1 MHRLTTFITGKKTS
15 WIILVVAL
23 AVSAAIFALGSG
35 STGETSPGV
44 GLPDSAESAKVAAL
58 QATLPAADST
68 SALLVYSRDE
78 AELDDDDLAAI
89 TARTQALAADSLDGF
104 VPPPT
109 VSEDGTTAL
118 VVVPLEEL
126 ADVDAQAERAAELR
140 ETANADLPSG
150 LAALLTGPEGF
161 AVDVAA
167 VFKGADF
174 TLLLTTVLVVAVL
187 LLITYRSP
195 WLWLVPLAVVGL
207 ADALA
212 GIVATRIAAAA
223 GITLDASVTG
233 ILSVLVFGA
242 GTNYALLLI
251 ARYRDEL
258 RLVEDRHAAMAKAL
272 RGAGP
277 AIIASGGTVVLSL
290 LTLLFAQLTGNR
302 ALGLA
307 CAAGVVVAMLFALFV
322 LPAALVLFGRGLFW
336 PYVPRFGSENKAHH
350 GLWFRLGT
358 AVSRRPV
365 AVAIVGALL
374 LGGLAVAGV
383 PQIKVGLAQT
393 ERFTSVPE
401 AVVGQE
407 IIADAFSAGSGS
419 PVVVI
424 SNSDQADAVATAAED
439 VDGVVSATVGES
451 ADGITQVSVV
461 LDAAAETPESFA
473 AVEALRSELH
483 SVDGA
488 DALVGGLDAQTL
500 DVNEAQQADQ
510 NLLIPLILALV
521 LLVLVLLLRAIV
533 APVLLLLTVVASFFG
548 SLGASW
554 LLFETV
560 FNFPGIDTNVIL
572 FSFLFL
578 VALGVDY
585 NIFLVTRAREEA
597 AEHGTRGG
605 MIRALSSTGG
615 VITSAGIL
623 LAAVFAVLGVLPLIT
638 LTQIGIIVCIGVLLD
653 TLLVR
658 TVLVPAL
665 AFIAGEKFWWPSKV
679 ARSGADAGTDAGAGA
694 GAGAG
699 GDADAVTAGAGAGS
713 SLRAGAGAGATPTT
727 DGGGTPPR
735 SKGAHAAR

>member
-1 MHRLTTFITGKKTS
+1 MIRIDGTSAMHRITTFVTARKTS
-15 WIILVVAL
+15 WIVLLAAL
-23 AVSAAIFALGSG
+23 AASAGVFALGSG
-35 STGETSPGV
+35 ATGDTSPGV
-44 GLPDSAESAKVAAL
+44 GLPASAESARVAVL
-58 QATLPAADST
+58 QERLPSADST
-68 SALLVYSRDE
+68 SALLVYSRDGE
-78 AELDDDDLAAI
+78 VLSDADVAAVTATLPGLAVLAE
-89 TARTQALAADSLDGF
+89 GGM

-109 VSEDGTTAL
+109 VSDDGTAAL
-118 VVVPLEEL
+118 VVVPLEALSDVAEQ
-126 ADVDAQAERAAELR
+126 ADRASTLR
-140 ETANADLPSG
+140 ETANDGLPDG
-150 LAALLTGPEGF
+150 LTALLTGAEGF

-167 VFKGADF
+167 VFQGADF

-187 LLITYRSP
+187 LLVTYRSP

-207 ADALA
+207 ADGLA

-258 RLVEDRHAAMAKAL
+258 RLVDDRHDAMATAL

-277 AIIASGGTVVLSL
+277 AIIASGSTVVLSL

-307 CAAGVVVAMLFALFV
+307 CAAGIVVAMLFALVV

-336 PYVPRFGSENKAHH
+336 PYVPRFGSENRAQS
-350 GLWFRLGT
+350 GLWFRLGSG
-358 AVSRRPV
+358 VSRRPV
-365 AVAIVGALL
+365 VVAVVGALL
-374 LGGLAVAGV
+374 LGGLAFAGV
-383 PQIKVGLAQT
+383 PNIRIGLAQT
-393 ERFTSVPE
+393 ERFTAVPE

-419 PVVVI
+419 PAVVI
-424 SNSDQADAVATAAED
+424 ANASSADAVVSAAED
-439 VDGVVSATVGES
+439 VDGVVSATVGET
-451 ADGITQVSVV
+451 DGEITRVDVV
-461 LDAAAETPESFA
+461 LDAAAETPA
-473 AVEALRSELH
+473 AFTAIRALRADLH
-483 SVDGA
+483 ALDGA
-488 DALVGGLDAQTL
+488 DTLVGGLDAEAL
-500 DVNEAQQADQ
+500 DVDAAQTADRD
-510 NLLIPLILALV
+510 LVMPLILALV
-521 LLVLVLLLRAIV
+521 FLVLVLLLRALV
-533 APVLLLLTVVASFFG
+533 APLLLLLTVVASFFG

-554 LLFETV
+554 LLFESV
-560 FNFPGIDTNVIL
+560 FGFPAVDTNVVL

-597 AEHGTRGG
+597 AEHGTREG
-605 MIRALSSTGG
+605 MIRALSATGG
-615 VITSAGIL
+615 VITSAGVL

-665 AFIAGEKFWWPSKV
+665 AFIAGERFWWPSRV
-679 ARSGADAGTDAGAGA
+679 AAAR
-694 GAGAG
+694 
-699 GDADAVTAGAGAGS
+699 AVSAGS
-713 SLRAGAGAGATPTT
+713 SEGA
-727 DGGGTPPR
+727 R
-735 SKGAHAAR
+735 

>member
-1 MHRLTTFITGKKTS
+1 MHRLTTFITAKKTS
-15 WIILVVAL
+15 WIVLLIAVAL
-23 AVSAAIFALGSG
+23 SAAVFALGSG
-35 STGETSPGV
+35 SSSETSPGV
-44 GLPDSAESAKVAAL
+44 GLPDSAESARVAAL
-58 QATLPAADST
+58 QEDLPAADST
-68 SALLVYSRDE
+68 SALLVFSRDGD
-78 AELDDDDLAAI
+78 ELTDDDIAAV
-89 TARTQALAADSLDGF
+89 TATTEALADESVGGF

-109 VSEDGTTAL
+109 VSDDGTAAL
-118 VVVPLEEL
+118 VVVPLTSL
-126 ADVDAQAERAAELR
+126 ADVTAQAERAADLR
-140 ETANADLPSG
+140 SIANDDLPSG
-150 LAALLTGPEGF
+150 LEALLTGPEGF

-223 GITLDASVTG
+223 GIELDASITG

-258 RLVEDRHAAMAKAL
+258 RLVADRHQAMAQAL

-277 AIIASGGTVVLSL
+277 AVIASGSTVVLSL

-307 CAAGVVVAMLFALFV
+307 CAVGVVIAMVFALFV

-336 PYVPRFGSENKAHH
+336 PYVPRFGSENKAHS

-365 AVAIVGALL
+365 AVAIIGALL
-374 LGGLAVAGV
+374 LGGLAFAGV

-393 ERFTSVPE
+393 EKFTSVPE
-401 AVVGQE
+401 AVVGQQV
-407 IIADAFSAGSGS
+407 IADAFSAGSGS

-424 SNSDQADAVATAAED
+424 ANTASADDVAAAAETS
-439 VDGVVSATVGES
+439 DGVDSATVGE
-451 ADGITQVSVV
+451 GNGEITQIDVV
-461 LDAAAETPESFA
+461 LDAAAETPESFDA
-473 AVEALRSELH
+473 ITRLRSTLSDVE
-483 SVDGA
+483 GA

-500 DVNEAQQADQ
+500 DVNEAQRSDQ
-510 NLLIPLILALV
+510 DLVIPLILALV
-521 LLVLVLLLRAIV
+521 FIVLVLLLRAFV
-533 APVLLLLTVVASFFG
+533 APLLLLLTVVASFFG

-554 LLFETV
+554 LLFESV
-560 FNFPGIDTNVIL
+560 FGFPAIDTNVIL

-585 NIFLVTRAREEA
+585 NIFLVTRAKEEA
-597 AEHGTRGG
+597 VKHGTRGG

-665 AFIAGEKFWWPSKV
+665 AFIAGEKFWWPSRLHSPAHV
-679 ARSGADAGTDAGAGA
+679 AEPEPAADALA
-694 GAGAG
+694 
-699 GDADAVTAGAGAGS
+699 
-713 SLRAGAGAGATPTT
+713 
-727 DGGGTPPR
+727 
-735 SKGAHAAR
+735 K